1 MMHKVAIW
9 STIESA
15 NKRYGAQMNDITVR
29 RPIEWV
35 SFSATDVGSVRTEN
49 EDAILAQPEIGL
61 WVVADGMGGHE
72 AGNVA
77 SQMIVDSLFEM
88 DKPDHIKDYISEIE
102 NRILDV
108 NQRLLEYSEI
118 MLDGRMI
125 GSTFVGFVIY
135 GQVGICMW
143 MGDSRLYVYRGNELR
158 QLSRDHSHVSELL
171 EAGAITEKEAE
182 NHPEANVI
190 TRAVGT
196 SEEIYMDLDVF
207 NVQLGDVFLL
217 CSDGLY
223 NSVDNKTIESQ
234 VRAKE
239 PEDIVTGL
247 INMALTNGAADNV
260 SVIAIKGIRQ
270 ADHTELTN

>member
-1 MMHKVAIW
+1 
-9 STIESA
+9 
-15 NKRYGAQMNDITVR
+15 MNDITVR

-223 NSVDNKTIESQ
+223 NSVDKKTIESQ

-247 INMALTNGAADNV
+247 INTAITNGAADNV

-270 ADHTELTN
+270 ADHTELTI